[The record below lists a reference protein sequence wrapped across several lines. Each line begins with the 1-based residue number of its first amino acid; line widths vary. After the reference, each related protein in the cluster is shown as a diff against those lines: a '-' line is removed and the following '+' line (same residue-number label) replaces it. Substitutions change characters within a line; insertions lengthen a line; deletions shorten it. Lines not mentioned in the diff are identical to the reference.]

1 MEKNVCLLIIDA
13 QYGFLEGGDL
23 PVMGARENMDKLAKY
38 IQENQFKYIALTLDY
53 HPYNHFSFIEN
64 KGTWP
69 RHCVQHT
76 IGAAVYQPILESIW
90 SSKQKNVG
98 YFLKGQN
105 PNIEE
110 YSFIQNV
117 HNRADFKANIGYVYK
132 IDEIQVCGIMSRVC
146 VLNTVKD
153 LVENGYKDKIVV
165 KLDYIGH
172 DDDNKEL
179 IEYCTK
185 NNIRIE

>member
-1 MEKNVCLLIIDA
+1 MDKNICLLIIDA

-23 PVMGARENMDKLAKY
+23 PVMGAKENMDRLAQY
-38 IQENQFKYIALTLDY
+38 IQENTFKYIALTLDY
-53 HPYNHFSFIEN
+53 HPHNHFSFVEN
-64 KGTWP
+64 KGSWP

-90 SSKQKNVG
+90 KSKQKCE

-117 HNRADFKANIGYVYK
+117 YNRADFKANIDYAYK
-132 IDEIQVCGIMSRVC
+132 IDEIQICGIMSRVC

-165 KLDYIGH
+165 KLDFIGH
-172 DDDNKEL
+172 DDGNKEL
-179 IEYCTK
+179 IEYCQK
-185 NNIRIE
+185 NNIRVE